1 MLICDTHAD
10 TLYAM
15 QDPRRPLQQP
25 LDVEKHH
32 LCDQQHT
39 RVQALALFVGGNG
52 LTGNDAGLIQRELTM
67 LDQLKAQGWRQ
78 IVRIEEAL
86 PGEANLLLTIEG
98 GEAFGSDPA
107 SVAEFARMGVRAAA
121 LVWNNENL
129 LAHPAKGGSRQGLT
143 PYGRQIVQEMHRHRM
158 AVDISH
164 LNCRGADEV
173 MDSPVPVMASHSCA
187 AALCDHFRNLTDDQ
201 LRRLFATG
209 GYVGVN
215 FYVPFLSASGHAD
228 LDTVIDHMA
237 HMCSLGGEDHVGL
250 GSDFDGIDEYPQGLR
265 NAGDIPALLERM
277 SYRGFSDSLIRRIAG
292 ENFAAYLSR
301 MDASVQ
307 VG

>member
-15 QDPRRPLQQP
+15 QDPRRPAHMP
-25 LDVEKHH
+25 LDVQKEH
-32 LCDQQHT
+32 LCAGGHT

-52 LTGNDAGLIQRELTM
+52 LTGEDTGLIQRELTM
-67 LDQLKAQGWRQ
+67 LEKLKTQGWRQ
-78 IVRIEEAL
+78 ITRMDEAT
-86 PGEANLLLTIEG
+86 PGEANILLTIEG
-98 GEAFGSDPA
+98 GEAFGSNPE
-107 SVAEFARMGVRAAA
+107 SVAQFARMGVRAAA

-143 PYGRQIVQEMHRHRM
+143 PYGQQIVQEMRRCRM

-164 LNCRGADEV
+164 LNRRGADEV
-173 MDSPVPVMASHSCA
+173 MDSDVPVMASHSCA

-215 FYVPFLSASGHAD
+215 FYVPFLTVCGSAD

-237 HMCSLGGEDHVGL
+237 HMCSLGGENHVGL
-250 GSDFDGIDEYPQGLR
+250 GSDFDGIDEYPLGLR
-265 NAGDIPALLERM
+265 NAGDVPALLERM
-277 SYRGFSDSLIRRIAG
+277 SHRGFSDSLIRRIAG
-292 ENFAAYLSR
+292 ENFAAYLDR
-301 MDASVQ
+301 I
-307 VG
+307 G